1 VPVDT
6 VAAARRPMRREA
18 VENRE
23 RLLFAARQVFAVK
36 GLDAPVDE
44 IARAA
49 GVGMGTF
56 YRHFPTKQA
65 IIDELVGDLRRSL
78 LQVARRA
85 RLRNDDAGLE
95 ALLFDAGTLHARDPG
110 YMQFLWSRSESEQDA
125 VEEFLTIL
133 AELLEQGKAA
143 GRIRADLAVTDVW
156 LSLWSLRAILEMTRA
171 TAPSAWK
178 RHLEL
183 MIAGMH
189 TEPSSKLA
197 PAPMSIARARRC
209 IDAASK

>member
-156 LSLWSLRAILEMTRA
+156 LSLWSLRA
-171 TAPSAWK
+171 P
-178 RHLEL
+178 
-183 MIAGMH
+183 
-189 TEPSSKLA
+189 
-197 PAPMSIARARRC
+197 
-209 IDAASK
+209 DAASTPPASKRPAKHTWSTAVADVHTPHSAPVSEDVPRRRRGP